1 MLLFTLFLSVSAA
14 FAEYSAPVSKLWL
27 TKACPYAQRVRISCI
42 EKSIDID
49 LQFVDL
55 QNKPKDFCDIYSEIT
70 SDTTAPARVP
80 IFEDSD
86 GFKLIDSAIIVQY
99 LDEKFPNS
107 GSNIVPEGASEKAVC
122 RMFINSFEQNIWPP
136 LNIKMLKASDDSS
149 KMERL
154 KETLPAALQNV
165 NRYLECNAQK
175 SGPFVLGNRF
185 SFAEVMTAPLIQ
197 RLVKISTA
205 YCSIDLMEECEK
217 AGCFHLMKWIE
228 AVLARESVESTKLDD
243 DLFIANFDRMKEMI
257 RQNVRIV

>member
-1 MLLFTLFLSVSAA
+1 MLLFTLFLSASAA
-14 FAEYSAPVSKLWL
+14 FAETSTPVSKLWL

-42 EKSIDID
+42 EKSIEIN

-55 QNKPKDFCDIYSEIT
+55 LNKPKDFCDIYSEIA
-70 SDTTAPARVP
+70 SDTTATARVP

-86 GFKLIDSAIIVQY
+86 GFRLIDSTIIVQY

-107 GSNIVPEGASEKAVC
+107 GSNIVPEVASERAVC
-122 RMFINSFEQNIWPP
+122 RMFIDCFEKNIWPP
-136 LNIKMLKASDDSS
+136 LNIKMLKASDDSL
-149 KMERL
+149 KMEKL
-154 KETLPAALQNV
+154 KQTLPAALQNV

-197 RLVKISTA
+197 RLVKVSTA
-205 YCSIDLMEECEK
+205 YCSIDIMEECKK
-217 AGCFHLMKWIE
+217 AGCIHLIKWIE

-243 DLFIANFDRMKEMI
+243 ELFIANFDRMKEML